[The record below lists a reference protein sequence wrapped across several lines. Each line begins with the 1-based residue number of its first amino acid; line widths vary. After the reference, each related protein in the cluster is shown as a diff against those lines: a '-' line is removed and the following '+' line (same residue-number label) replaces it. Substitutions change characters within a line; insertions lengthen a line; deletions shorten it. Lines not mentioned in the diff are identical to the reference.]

1 MDRNTF
7 NAIMNT
13 VGIENTDTDS
23 VVNSIL
29 YKYGTIGLGMRY
41 NDKTD
46 ECEYFYKAKVQEL
59 MDNGVTEEDLEKIRK
74 NGWALGDND
83 IIYKVI

>member
-23 VVNSIL
+23 VVNSIVQ
-29 YKYGTIGLGMRY
+29 KYGILGLGMRH
-41 NDKTD
+41 NDETD
-46 ECEYFYKAKVQEL
+46 QYEYFYKAKVQEL

-74 NGWALGDND
+74 NGWVLGDND